1 MVATEAVTRLLKVS
15 DRCDACNAQAFFL
28 VELKT
33 GELAFC
39 RHHFS
44 KYEDSLLEI
53 AVDVYDESDVLTAP
67 KHPVLDTE

>member
-1 MVATEAVTRLLKVS
+1 MAMTESVTRLLKVS
-15 DRCDACNAQAFFL
+15 DRCDACGAQAFFL

-44 KYEDSLLEI
+44 KHESSLLEI
-53 AVDVYDESDVLTAP
+53 AIDVYDESDVLTEP
-67 KHPVLDTE
+67 KRPALDME